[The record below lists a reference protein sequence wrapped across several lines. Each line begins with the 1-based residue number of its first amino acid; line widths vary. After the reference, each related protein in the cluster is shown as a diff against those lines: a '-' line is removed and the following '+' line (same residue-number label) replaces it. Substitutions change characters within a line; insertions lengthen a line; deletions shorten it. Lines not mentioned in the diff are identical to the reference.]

1 MFAETT
7 MNNYISCVG
16 RARAAGGCSLHHPRA
31 SLVPARRISH
41 LVVHALKVPPTSSGI
56 SVPAGTPN
64 INLNEITNVNASFD
78 IDDLE
83 ARDVSDTSYVS
94 RRRLEIAGFDAN
106 AVDEEGL
113 PLVYNEE
120 KIASFWKQRP
130 GELAARWTR
139 FAGIAVPWLTKLA
152 NAFLRGSLQRDQR
165 GIARNA
171 VANLEQLGPT
181 FVKLGQILSIR
192 PDVLPPP
199 IMEELAKLQVRRF
212 HAAHPLLWITRVTSC
227 M

>member
-1 MFAETT
+1 LA
-7 MNNYISCVG
+7 
-16 RARAAGGCSLHHPRA
+16 
-31 SLVPARRISH
+31 
-41 LVVHALKVPPTSSGI
+41 HALQTDPAASRIALPTGVPS
-56 SVPAGTPN
+56 
-64 INLNEITNVNASFD
+64 INLKEIANVNASFD
-78 IDDLE
+78 IDDLD

-106 AVDEEGL
+106 ALDEEGL

-120 KIASFWKQRP
+120 KIAAFWGQRP
-130 GELAARWTR
+130 GELTARWTR

-165 GIARNA
+165 GIARSA

-199 IMEELAKLQVRRF
+199 IMEELAKLQVRDG
-212 HAAHPLLWITRVTSC
+212 HYE
-227 M
+227 